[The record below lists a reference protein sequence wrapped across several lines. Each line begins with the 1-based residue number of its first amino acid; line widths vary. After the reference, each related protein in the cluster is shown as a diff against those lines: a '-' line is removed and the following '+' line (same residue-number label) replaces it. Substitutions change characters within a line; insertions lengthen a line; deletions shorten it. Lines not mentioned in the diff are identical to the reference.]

1 MKTIEEL
8 NLKNKLLG
16 QLYSAHNNRQNI
28 DPDSY
33 HLLYNRSLSD
43 LNELFLNG
51 MLEDTEE
58 LEYLRLRQEALDL
71 QIREAT
77 SWKE

>member
-1 MKTIEEL
+1 
-8 NLKNKLLG
+8 
-16 QLYSAHNNRQNI
+16 
-28 DPDSY
+28 
-33 HLLYNRSLSD
+33 
-43 LNELFLNG
+43 

-77 SWKE
+77 NWKE